1 MSIKK
6 TPKILL
12 VVFFVIPVAI
22 LLIFTI
28 FGNLS
33 DKIIG
38 KDKKLQLDSKINYAD
53 KITDAIS
60 KGDYAQVED
69 IMLRGVDVDIVN
81 NKGDSPLMTSIR
93 YGKPEIRDLILS
105 LYPDINKPNKIGDSP
120 ILLATKQNDF
130 DSIRI
135 LTVSGANLNVK
146 NNYGYTPVLASVSL
160 GSKELAR
167 HFITYGSTAGINSTN
182 FFKYISK
189 KNLLGIEV
197 FLIGGMNPNVFDSN
211 GNTALII
218 ASANGDTKLVS
229 LMIKYKAN
237 LNIVNKYGN
246 NALIYSLRKQYP
258 QISKYLIE
266 RGADVNVV
274 NKKDE
279 TALFWASYHGYYDI
293 AKLLLEKNANPSTKT
308 KKGHTPYDI
317 AEKRNQN
324 GILSLFK
331 KYGIRK

>member
-1 MSIKK
+1 MTLKK

-12 VVFFVIPVAI
+12 IVFFVIPVAI
-22 LLIFTI
+22 LLIFTV
-28 FGNLS
+28 FSDFS

-38 KDKKLQLDSKINYAD
+38 KDKKLQLDSKVNYAQ
-53 KITDAIS
+53 KITDAIE
-60 KGDYAQVED
+60 KDDYAQVED
-69 IMLRGVDVDIVN
+69 MLVRGVDVDIVN
-81 NKGDSPLMTSIR
+81 TKGDSPLMSSIR

-182 FFKYISK
+182 FFKYIAK

-197 FLIGGMNPNVFDSN
+197 FLIGGMNPNIFDSN

-218 ASANGDTKLVS
+218 ASANGDGKLVS
-229 LMIKYKAN
+229 LMTKYKAN

-246 NALIYSLRKQYP
+246 NALIYSLRKKHP
-258 QISKYLIE
+258 AIAKYLIE
-266 RGADVNVV
+266 RGADVNII
-274 NKKDE
+274 NKKNE

-293 AKLLLEKNANPSTKT
+293 VKLLLEKNANPSVKT
-308 KKGHTPYDI
+308 KRGDTAYDI
-317 AEKRNQN
+317 AVKRNKD
-324 GILSLFK
+324 GVLSIFK
-331 KYGIRK
+331 RYGIKK